1 MVCCSEGGGA
11 AGAADLTTG
20 QSLRTPLHV
29 QLEREV
35 RVYPW
40 SKLINTGQGLSL
52 PIVVVALVCP
62 PRWSDKL
69 GESVWTGGGK
79 FLPQWNH
86 SFCQLCLYLAWD
98 PGTIVI
104 LCGSLFQWSDS
115 TSASL

>member
-35 RVYPW
+35 RTYPW

-52 PIVVVALVCP
+52 PIVVLALVCP

-69 GESVWTGGGK
+69 GGKRVDWGRQVSPPVEPQLLAALPLPDVGSWDNCNSLWFIVSV
-79 FLPQWNH
+79 
-86 SFCQLCLYLAWD
+86 
-98 PGTIVI
+98 V
-104 LCGSLFQWSDS
+104 
-115 TSASL
+115 